1 MISAYVLHRWLYQE
15 HSLIVEL
22 FTRQEGRV
30 RVIAKGARRSKK
42 GQAAALQPFSM
53 LNVAWVGQREL
64 KTLTAVELADISQPL
79 QGDFLYCGFYMNEL
93 LQRLVPEQA
102 VVGELF
108 DDYHSSLQL
117 LREGVA
123 IEPVLRRFEWLLLQH
138 LQLDFDWNY
147 QADDGSPI
155 APQHRYYF
163 DPSVGFLPVVSGR
176 EPTPHYDGDDIL
188 KMAKFEVTDERLLRQ
203 FKWLMR
209 AALRQHLGPKPLQS
223 RALFAQRQLPTS
235 R

>member
-1 MISAYVLHRWLYQE
+1 VISAYVLHRWLYQE

-42 GQAAALQPFSM
+42 GQAAALQPFSI

-64 KTLTAVELADISQPL
+64 KTLTAVELADISKPL
-79 QGDFLYCGFYMNEL
+79 QGDYLYCGFYMNEL

-102 VVGELF
+102 VVVGLF
-108 DDYHSSLQL
+108 DDYHGSLQL

-123 IEPVLRRFEWLLLQH
+123 MEPVLRRFEWLLLQH
-138 LQLDFDWNY
+138 LQLDFDWHY
-147 QADDGSPI
+147 QADDSGPI
-155 APQHRYYF
+155 APDNRYYF
-163 DPSVGFLPVVSGR
+163 DPGVGFLPVLSGH
-176 EPTPHYDGDDIL
+176 EPTPHYQGDDIL
-188 KMAKFEVTDERLLRQ
+188 KMANFEVHDEHLLRQ

-209 AALRQHLGPKPLQS
+209 TALRHHLGPKPLQS
-223 RALFAQRQLPTS
+223 RALFAQRQPPAS
-235 R
+235 Q

>member
-22 FTRQEGRV
+22 LTRQEGRV
-30 RVIAKGARRSKK
+30 RVIAKGIRRSKK
-42 GQAAALQPFSM
+42 GRAAALQPFSL

-64 KTLTAVELADISQPL
+64 KTLTAIEVAEIKQPL
-79 QGDFLYCGFYMNEL
+79 QGEQLFCGFYMNEL

-102 VVGELF
+102 VVAELF
-108 DDYHSSLQL
+108 DDYRSSLQL

-123 IEPVLRRFEWLLLQH
+123 LEPVLRRFEWQLLHH
-138 LQLDFDWNY
+138 LQLDFDWHF
-147 QADDGSPI
+147 QADNGSPI
-155 APQHRYYF
+155 APQEHYYF
-163 DPSVGFLPVVSGR
+163 DPSVGFLPVMNGR
-176 EPTPHYDGDDIL
+176 EPTPHYVGDDIL
-188 KMAKFEVTDERLLRQ
+188 KMANFELHDERRLRQ

-209 AALRQHLGPKPLQS
+209 AALRHHLGPKPLQS
-223 RALFAQRQLPTS
+223 RALFVQRQAPEG